1 MLLKKSTPLT
11 DVCLKFQGDVGK
23 FSGYASKFGGVDSY
37 GDTILPGAFKHT
49 LETEGLPK
57 MFWDHRWDMP
67 IGKYTKA
74 FEDETGLFVEGEF
87 TPGLP
92 MADGVRAA
100 MKHGTLDGLSI
111 GGFGK
116 KGDYEETERGRAI
129 HKWSWLV
136 EVSPVTFPAD
146 SSARVDL
153 TSVKST
159 EVLLPMIT
167 AIESPR
173 EFESFLRD
181 VGGLSK
187 GAALALMARAK
198 ALFGEPGEP
207 RSEADAKHMAA
218 LIDRLNRIKVPT

>member
-11 DVCLKFQGDVGK
+11 DVCLKFHGDVGK
-23 FSGYASKFGGVDSY
+23 FSGYASKFGGVDNY

-49 LETEGLPK
+49 LETEGMPK

-74 FEDETGLFVEGEF
+74 FEDKTGLFVEGEF

-111 GGFGK
+111 GGFVK
-116 KGDYEETERGRAI
+116 KDDYEETDNGRVI

-153 TSVKST
+153 NSVKSSD
-159 EVLLPMIT
+159 ELLPMIT

-173 EFESFLRD
+173 EFEAFLRD

-187 GAALALMARAK
+187 AAAIGLVGRARQ
-198 ALFGEPGEP
+198 LFGEPGEP
-207 RSEADAKHMAA
+207 RSEADAKQMAA

>member
-23 FSGYASKFGGVDSY
+23 FSGYASKFGGVDDY

-49 LETEGLPK
+49 LETNGVPK
-57 MFWDHRWDMP
+57 MFWDHNWDIP
-67 IGKYTKA
+67 LGKYTSA
-74 FEDETGLFVEGEF
+74 LEDNIGLFVKGEL

-92 MADGVRAA
+92 MARNARAA
-100 MKHGTLDGLSI
+100 LTHETLDGLSV
-111 GGFGK
+111 GGFVK
-116 KGDYEETERGRAI
+116 KGDYEETEKGRAI

-146 SSARVDL
+146 SSARVDM

-159 EVLLPMIT
+159 DVLLPMIT

>member
-1 MLLKKSTPLT
+1 MSIGDLL
-11 DVCLKFQGDVGK
+11 
-23 FSGYASKFGGVDSY
+23 
-37 GDTILPGAFKHT
+37 
-49 LETEGLPK
+49 
-57 MFWDHRWDMP
+57 R
-67 IGKYTKA
+67 
-74 FEDETGLFVEGEF
+74 
-87 TPGLP
+87 
-92 MADGVRAA
+92 VRAA

-111 GGFGK
+111 GGFVK
-116 KGDYEETERGRAI
+116 KGDYEETDKGRAI

-146 SSARVDL
+146 SSARVDM

-159 EVLLPMIT
+159 DVLLPMIT

-187 GAALALMARAK
+187 GASLALMARAK